1 MNADILILV
10 LAALMLSWGL
20 LYAFAVVRARPAAM
34 PVQGWRALLQS
45 LSMPL
50 LGMGLWIGLLLSSA
64 GAVVYPGLL
73 GVTGAKPDFNCA
85 RATTEVEHLLC
96 SDERMG
102 DADRLLAAQYQQAL
116 AANPGAAARDALRAD
131 QLRWL
136 HQRDQQCGVA
146 PRAWR
151 SDRKIRADAF
161 HCLGKSLAVQR

>member
-20 LYAFAVVRARPAAM
+20 LYAFVVVRARPAAV

-45 LSMPL
+45 LLMPL

-116 AANPGAAARDALRAD
+116 AANPGAAARDALRT
-131 QLRWL
+131 
-136 HQRDQQCGVA
+136 DQQCGNA

-151 SDRKIRADAF
+151 SDRKIRADAL
-161 HCLGKSLAVQR
+161 HCLGQSLAVQR